1 MNESEVASG
10 DEDGRGGSGVGLLQ
24 GARRRKTDKDDD
36 LWTPQGKETVCTC
49 DTSEQVLMVYLTY
62 CIAGNIDGL

>member
-10 DEDGRGGSGVGLLQ
+10 DEDDRGGSGVGLLQ
-24 GARRRKTDKDDD
+24 GVRRRKTDKDDD

-49 DTSEQVLMVYLTY
+49 DTSEQVFL
-62 CIAGNIDGL
+62 I